1 MYFYYSVGGNVLKF
15 SVITQHSNGHFFQ
28 GADGYETGIISG
40 VSCNSG
46 KKSSLSSENEQL
58 RKIYEIGNTLRAERN
73 IDKLLP
79 LIMVEISKF
88 LDADRATL
96 FLVDLEK
103 KAALDKI
110 CRRDG
115 VKTGFISD

>member
-1 MYFYYSVGGNVLKF
+1 
-15 SVITQHSNGHFFQ
+15 
-28 GADGYETGIISG
+28 
-40 VSCNSG
+40 
-46 KKSSLSSENEQL
+46 L

-103 KAALDKI
+103 RQLWTNLPK
-110 CRRDG
+110 G
-115 VKTGFISD
+115 WVKTDLYRTKKWYCGACV